1 MYLHLGASVVI
12 PLGDVL
18 GIFDLDNTTSSRVT
32 RDFLA
37 RAQQAGQVVSVGE
50 DLPKSFLLCR
60 NELCRP
66 SPADAV
72 KPGCGPA
79 CLLKIQRDLA
89 SSHDGERNMGI
100 RIEPVQLGPHSR
112 SMEIQCQPPVFQG
125 RPIIHWN

>member
-60 NELCRP
+60 NQEGHRLPLPALLSHPAQAGGVRP
-66 SPADAV
+66 
-72 KPGCGPA
+72 
-79 CLLKIQRDLA
+79 L
-89 SSHDGERNMGI
+89 
-100 RIEPVQLGPHSR
+100 
-112 SMEIQCQPPVFQG
+112 
-125 RPIIHWN
+125 

>member
-32 RDFLA
+32 QDFLA

-60 NELCRP
+60 NQAGRVTVYL
-66 SPADAV
+66 SQLSSAT
-72 KPGCGPA
+72 
-79 CLLKIQRDLA
+79 LLRRVE
-89 SSHDGERNMGI
+89 S
-100 RIEPVQLGPHSR
+100 
-112 SMEIQCQPPVFQG
+112 G
-125 RPIIHWN
+125 RFETI

>member
-50 DLPKSFLLCR
+50 DAQVFSPLPEPGGQGHRLPLSALLSHPAQAGGV
-60 NELCRP
+60 RP
-66 SPADAV
+66 
-72 KPGCGPA
+72 
-79 CLLKIQRDLA
+79 L
-89 SSHDGERNMGI
+89 
-100 RIEPVQLGPHSR
+100 
-112 SMEIQCQPPVFQG
+112 
-125 RPIIHWN
+125 

>member
-50 DLPKSFLLCR
+50 DLPKSEPGGQGHRLPLSALLSHPAQAGGV
-60 NELCRP
+60 RP
-66 SPADAV
+66 
-72 KPGCGPA
+72 
-79 CLLKIQRDLA
+79 L
-89 SSHDGERNMGI
+89 
-100 RIEPVQLGPHSR
+100 
-112 SMEIQCQPPVFQG
+112 
-125 RPIIHWN
+125 

>member
-50 DLPKSFLLCR
+50 DLPKSFLLSQ
-60 NELCRP
+60 L
-66 SPADAV
+66 SSAT
-72 KPGCGPA
+72 
-79 CLLKIQRDLA
+79 LLRRVE
-89 SSHDGERNMGI
+89 S
-100 RIEPVQLGPHSR
+100 
-112 SMEIQCQPPVFQG
+112 G
-125 RPIIHWN
+125 RFETI